1 MNPSRTRRKAPL
13 PDGVRGRSPLA
24 RRETLAGYLFLLPNA
39 IGFIIFTALAV
50 VASAA
55 ISLTEWDLISDP
67 KWVGIDNYVELFTND
82 PLFRTVLW
90 NTFYFT
96 IVSVPAST
104 IIALG
109 LALLFNTG
117 LRMIPLF
124 RTAYFLPVI
133 TATVVVAMIWRWFYN
148 PDFGILNYV
157 LWRLGVDVPPNW
169 LADRTWAMPAI
180 IIMAVWKQVGYNM
193 VIFLAGLQ
201 SIPAH
206 LYEAASI
213 DGAGPWQ
220 RFWNITLPLLT
231 PTTFFVLVITIIGS
245 LQVFDAVLV
254 LTDGGPANATRTMV
268 YHIWEEAF
276 VFLEMGYAAAVA
288 WILFFIVFLVTL
300 LQWKL
305 QGRWVHYEA

>member
-1 MNPSRTRRKAPL
+1 MSL
-13 PDGVRGRSPLA
+13 GS
-24 RRETLAGYLFLLPNA
+24 RETIAGYLFLLPN
-39 IGFIIFTALAV
+39 IVGFVIFTALAV
-50 VASAA
+50 VASAG
-55 ISLTEWDLISDP
+55 ISLTEWDLLSDP
-67 KWVGIDNYVELFTND
+67 VFVGFDNYVELFTND

-104 IIALG
+104 IIALA
-109 LALLFNTG
+109 LALVFNTG

-133 TATVVVAMIWRWFYN
+133 TATVVVALIWRWFYN

-157 LWRLGVDVPPNW
+157 LWRLGVDSPPNW
-169 LADRTWAMPAI
+169 LASRTWAMPAI
-180 IIMAVWKQVGYNM
+180 IIMATWKQVGYNM

-201 SIPAH
+201 AIPST

-213 DGAGPWQ
+213 DGAGRWR
-220 RFWNITLPLLT
+220 RFLNITLPLLT
-231 PTTFFVLVITIIGS
+231 PTTFFVLVISIIGS

-268 YHIWEEAF
+268 YHIWQEAF

-288 WILFFIVFLVTL
+288 WVLFFIVFLVTL
-300 LQWKL
+300 AQWRLQR
-305 QGRWVHYEA
+305 RWVHYEA